1 MADKPTKK
9 AGRPT
14 KRIIEP
20 IPDTFE
26 NVLKAVVKSAPTQ
39 SGKQSAPGRYDAK
52 V

>member
-14 KRIIEP
+14 TRIIEP

-26 NVLKAVVKSAPTQ
+26 NVLKAVVRPMATNKP
-39 SGKQSAPGRYDAK
+39 AK
-52 V
+52 